1 MDSTAGSGIAAPAA
15 AAVCDLRME
24 PKIPEPFV
32 WPNGD
37 ARPASA
43 AELDMPVV
51 DVGVLRDG
59 DAEGLRRAAAQVAA
73 ACATHGFFQVS
84 EHGVDA
90 ALARAAL
97 DGASDFFRLPL
108 AEKRRARRVP
118 GTVSGYTSA
127 HADRF
132 ASKLPWKETLS
143 FGFHDRAAAPVVA
156 DYFSSTLGPD
166 FAPMG

>member
-59 DAEGLRRAAAQVAA
+59 DAEGCAAPRRRWLPRAPRTGSSRCPGTAS
-73 ACATHGFFQVS
+73 TRSG
-84 EHGVDA
+84 
-90 ALARAAL
+90 ARAL